1 LLATKNK
8 KSKDDFN
15 GKTRNLGQVLKYKPA
30 AKDRMS
36 HTLRKLNF
44 NHLNSAI
51 HVKETKN

>member
-15 GKTRNLGQVLKYKPA
+15 GKTRNLGKVLKYKPTT
-30 AKDRMS
+30 KDRIS

-44 NHLNSAI
+44 SHLKSAI